1 MAYHDDFEEPEA
13 NTLMRRIY
21 ANLEDDPSHKR
32 RKKAAKASSNSAQ
45 KSRWLGLAGALGS
58 IILLGVVIGLAYP
71 RDGQQGKDAVPVIRA
86 DQQVFK
92 TLPDDPGGMDIPH
105 QDSTVFSSLGS
116 KPDSSTGNKG
126 AVENLLADTQEEQ
139 EPAPKSEL
147 FKDLQAEEDHMVRTQ
162 TLQSIAR
169 TTNINQS
176 MNDRKSAQSAGDVPL
191 PKLKTLRDSLE
202 NEEGSVDLTELALA
216 KSERASKDARQEPA
230 REQATATEKPEI
242 AFKDIAKPDTKPA
255 LPAFKKPQRTFKQ
268 AKLVQEESF
277 DEETQETLSAVRKV
291 LKVEPAAGVQAGQ
304 AIKPGN
310 FYIQMA
316 SLQSQDAADLEWSKL
331 KVSFAEQVGTLDYRI
346 QRADLGS
353 RGIYYRI
360 QAGPV
365 DRASADAI
373 CSAIKQRKPGGCL
386 VVGQ

>member
-32 RKKAAKASSNSAQ
+32 RKKAAKPSSDSAP

-71 RDGQQGKDAVPVIRA
+71 RDGQKGQDAVPVIRA
-86 DQQVFK
+86 DQQAFK
-92 TLPDDPGGMDIPH
+92 TLPDDPGGMDVPH

-116 KPDSSTGNKG
+116 RPDTAAGNQG
-126 AVENLLADTQEEQ
+126 TIENLLADTQEEQ

-147 FKDLQAEEDHMVRTQ
+147 FKEQLAEEDHNVRTQ
-162 TLQSIAR
+162 TLPNIAR
-169 TTNINQS
+169 TTNINQ
-176 MNDRKSAQSAGDVPL
+176 KADVAKDQEPAREAPL

-202 NEEGSVDLTELALA
+202 NEKEAVDLTELALA
-216 KSERASKDARQEPA
+216 K
-230 REQATATEKPEI
+230 TEKPSKVATQSIEKEKSEETPVTRPDI
-242 AFKDIAKPDTKPA
+242 AFKEIAKPNTK
-255 LPAFKKPQRTFKQ
+255 PAFKKPEPAFKQ
-268 AKLVQEESF
+268 AKLVEERSF
-277 DEETQETLSAVRKV
+277 DEEAQETLSAVRKV

-304 AIKPGN
+304 AIKPGS

-316 SLQSQDAADLEWSKL
+316 SLQSQEAADLEWSKL
-331 KVSFAEQVGTLDYRI
+331 KVSFAEQIGTLDHRV

-353 RGIYYRI
+353 RGVYYRI

-373 CSAIKQRKPGGCL
+373 CGAIKQRKPGGCL